1 MRETK
6 YWVWHMFAGMVILV
20 LLGIH
25 MSIIHL
31 DILFA
36 GLNSGG
42 GDATDWVKVVARG
55 RLLTFGIAYI
65 VLLATALYHGLYGL
79 RTILLEL
86 EIKADIQKLISI
98 LLLVT
103 GICLFTLGAWAT
115 ATFYFS
121 ANAL

>member
-31 DILFA
+31 DILLA
-36 GLNSGG
+36 GFNSGG
-42 GDATDWVKVVARG
+42 GDATDWVRVVARG
-55 RLLTFGIAYI
+55 KLLTFGIVYI
-65 VLLATALYHGLYGL
+65 ALLATALYHGLYGL

-86 EIKADIQKLISI
+86 EFKTEVHKLITI

-103 GICLFTLGAWAT
+103 GICLFTLGAWVT

>member
-6 YWVWHMFAGMVILV
+6 YWVWHMFTGTAILV

-31 DILFA
+31 DILLDWFNA
-36 GLNSGG
+36 GGE
-42 GDATDWVKVVARG
+42 DATEWVKVVARG
-55 RLLTFGIAYI
+55 RLLSFAIVYI

-79 RTILLEL
+79 RTILFESGVKPG
-86 EIKADIQKLISI
+86 IHRIISI
-98 LLLVT
+98 LLLFT
-103 GICLFTLGAWAT
+103 GICLFTLGAWVT

-121 ANAL
+121 AQAL

>member
-1 MRETK
+1 
-6 YWVWHMFAGMVILV
+6 MFGGMVILI

-31 DILFA
+31 DILLDWLDY
-36 GLNSGG
+36 GDR
-42 GDATDWVKVVARG
+42 DATDWVNVVARG
-55 RLLTFGIAYI
+55 RLLIFAIAYI

-86 EIKADIQKLISI
+86 GLKPDVRKLISI

-103 GICLFTLGAWAT
+103 GICLFTLGAWVT

-121 ANAL
+121 AQTL

>member
-1 MRETK
+1 
-6 YWVWHMFAGMVILV
+6 MFAGMVILV
-20 LLGIH
+20 LLGVH

-31 DILFA
+31 NIL
-36 GLNSGG
+36 LDWPDSGG
-42 GDATDWVKVVARG
+42 GDATDWVNVAARG
-55 RLLTFGIAYI
+55 RLLTFGVAYI

-86 EIKADIQKLISI
+86 GLKPDVRRLISI

-103 GICLFTLGAWAT
+103 GICLFTLGAWVT

-121 ANAL
+121 AQTL